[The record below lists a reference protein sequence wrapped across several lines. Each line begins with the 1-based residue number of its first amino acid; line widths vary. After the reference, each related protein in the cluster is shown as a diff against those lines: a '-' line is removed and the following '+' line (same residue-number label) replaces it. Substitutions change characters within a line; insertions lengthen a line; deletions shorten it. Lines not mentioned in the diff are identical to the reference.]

1 MCLFNSCQQLITQ
14 KVIATV
20 IFYGRVCM
28 LYSDMVDVLRKYCP
42 ILNESVM
49 LGGIGKTKI
58 VLLESH
64 VTSNMVA
71 RQVGKAE

>member
-1 MCLFNSCQQLITQ
+1 
-14 KVIATV
+14 
-20 IFYGRVCM
+20 M